1 MMSKQ
6 AEIAQVDSF
15 SQLPFTRSAA
25 QSPTK
30 PANST
35 PIRLFGFDFPPET
48 EHHDTNNSKS
58 SVGEDTTAPAPAAAS
73 ASAIAINRK
82 FECHY
87 CCRKFPTSQ
96 ALGGHQ
102 NAHKR
107 ERQNAKRAHMA
118 AAAHGHHYPNYVTEG
133 QVYGLLNYPRLG
145 APPPMPSHYPSWS
158 SSRFYGGPG
167 SVSQPITGS
176 PVPGVW
182 RVPVHGNTIASFDAV
197 QREKRLEMVPF
208 FKGEELKCTGANDIK
223 VGSDFGSSSSSTCS
237 STSPREGGRIVSMAG
252 TKDGLSLDLHL

>member
-1 MMSKQ
+1 MNKQ

-15 SQLPFTRSAA
+15 SQLPFTRPANQNTA
-25 QSPTK
+25 K
-30 PANST
+30 PANSA
-35 PIRLFGFDFPPET
+35 PIRLFGIDFPPET
-48 EHHDTNNSKS
+48 EHKDPNKPKS
-58 SVGEDTTAPAPAAAS
+58 SLAEDTAAIAPAS
-73 ASAIAINRK
+73 ATAGNRK

-118 AAAHGHHYPNYVTEG
+118 AAHGHQYPNYVTEG
-133 QVYGLLNYPRLG
+133 QVYGLINYHRLG
-145 APPPMPSHYPSWS
+145 APPPMPSHYPSWTG
-158 SSRFYGGPG
+158 SRFYGGPG

-182 RVPVHGNTIASFDAV
+182 RVPGHGSAITCFDAV
-197 QREKRLEMVPF
+197 QREKRLDMVPL
-208 FKGEELKCTGANDIK
+208 FKGEELKGISVNDIK
-223 VGSDFGSSSSSTCS
+223 VRSDFGSSSSSTCS
-237 STSPREGGRIVSMAG
+237 SASPKERGRIVPLAG
-252 TKDGLSLDLHL
+252 VKDGLSLDLHL

>member
-15 SQLPFTRSAA
+15 SQLPFTRPAA
-25 QSPTK
+25 QSSAK

-48 EHHDTNNSKS
+48 EHNDTNNSKS
-58 SVGEDTTAPAPAAAS
+58 SAGEDTMVPTP

-87 CCRKFPTSQ
+87 CSRKFPTSQ

-107 ERQNAKRAHMA
+107 ERQNAKRAHI
-118 AAAHGHHYPNYVTEG
+118 AAAHCHNYPNYVTEG
-133 QVYGLLNYPRLG
+133 QVYGLLNYHRLG
-145 APPPMPSHYPSWS
+145 APPPMPSHYPSWP
-158 SSRFYGGPG
+158 SSRFYDGPG

-176 PVPGVW
+176 PIPGVW
-182 RVPVHGNTIASFDAV
+182 RVPLHGGTINASFDAV
-197 QREKRLEMVPF
+197 QREKQLGMVPL
-208 FKGEELKCTGANDIK
+208 FKGKELKGTSANDIK
-223 VGSDFGSSSSSTCS
+223 AGSDFGSSSSSTCS

-252 TKDGLSLDLHL
+252 VKDGLSLDLHL